1 MNDRQKQVLS
11 AVVELYTE
19 TALPVGS
26 QALLEHADFDVS
38 SATLRS
44 DMVALE
50 EGGYLY
56 QPHIS
61 AGRIPTDAGYRIY
74 VEEMMGEA
82 PLSRR
87 DQERLQKELLQLRAK
102 HTRLGRT
109 TAKLLSALSGNLA
122 VSGIVRKPARH
133 TSDGTEDVG
142 GDEFYDFGMKELI
155 EKPEF
160 REVDE
165 LCRLVETLDS
175 LDEKLDGIM
184 LKLKGGETHIFIGNE
199 NPIAGIDNC
208 SMIVAPYQNKE
219 GEQGILA
226 IIGPKRME
234 YAKNKSLIE
243 YMKKLLNSSAV
254 VIIASTGAATI
265 IS

>member
-1 MNDRQKQVLS
+1 MDNRQKQVLS
-11 AVVELYTE
+11 AIVDLYTE

-26 QALLEHADFDVS
+26 QALLEHSDFGVS

-50 EGGYLY
+50 EEGYLY

-61 AGRIPTDAGYRIY
+61 AGRIPTDQGYRTY
-74 VEEMMGEA
+74 VEEMMGDK

-87 DQERLQKELLQLRAK
+87 DQEHLQKELLQLRAK

-122 VSGIVRKPARH
+122 VSGILRKPARH

-142 GDEFYDFGMKELI
+142 GDEVYDFGMKELI

-160 REVDE
+160 QALDD
-165 LCRLVETLDS
+165 LCRLVETMDS

-184 LKLKGGETHIFIGNE
+184 LRLKDGETHIFIGNE

-208 SMIVAPYQNKE
+208 SMIVAPYQNRG

-243 YMKKLLNSSAV
+243 YMKKLLSSSLVIV
-254 VIIASTGAATI
+254 VMGNVIYLMK
-265 IS
+265 

>member
-11 AVVELYTE
+11 AIVELYTE

-26 QALLEHADFDVS
+26 QALLEHSDFGVS

-50 EGGYLY
+50 EAGYLY
-56 QPHIS
+56 QPHTS

-74 VEEMMGEA
+74 VEEMMGER

-87 DQERLQKELLQLRAK
+87 DQEHLQKELLMLRAK

-109 TAKLLSALSGNLA
+109 TAKLLSVLSGNLA
-122 VSGIVRKPARH
+122 VSGIVDK
-133 TSDGTEDVG
+133 
-142 GDEFYDFGMKELI
+142 DEFYDFGMKELL

-160 REVDE
+160 REIDE
-165 LCRLVETLDS
+165 LCRLVETMDS

-184 LKLKGGETHIFIGNE
+184 LKLKDGETHIFIGSE
-199 NPIAGIDNC
+199 NPISGIDNC
-208 SMIVAPYQNKE
+208 SMIVAPYQNRE

-243 YMKKLLNSSAV
+243 YMKKLLDSSLIIIV
-254 VIIASTGAATI
+254 TGNVIYLIT
-265 IS
+265 